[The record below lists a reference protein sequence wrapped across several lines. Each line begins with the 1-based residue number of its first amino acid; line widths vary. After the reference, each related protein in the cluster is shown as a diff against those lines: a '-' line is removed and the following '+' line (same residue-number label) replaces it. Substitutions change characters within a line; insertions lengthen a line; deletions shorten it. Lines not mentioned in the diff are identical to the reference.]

1 MIAGAKRRL
10 YVLILAINPTSGRGR
25 AQRQA
30 KLAGEYFRSR
40 DIDVREIEG
49 TSLQDFRKK
58 LLSCLDSEEVSG
70 VIALGGDGFIHEI
83 IQHLVSRDIPLGV
96 IPCGTGNDFARSIGV
111 FDLPFSRQ
119 LELIEKHDATHID
132 LGTVQDQWFAA
143 ILSSGFDALVNDRA
157 NSMRWPRGR
166 MRYNIA
172 MIEKLIALRPHSYR
186 IRVDERYLEVQ
197 ATLVTVANG
206 SSYGGGMKVC
216 PDASINDGLFDV
228 MVLGRVSRIEL
239 LKVFPKVYRG
249 GHVGHPAV
257 TFYRCNE
264 IEIDG
269 SGSSFADGEPI
280 AQLPLIAKCVSA
292 ALKVWAA

>member
-1 MIAGAKRRL
+1 
-10 YVLILAINPTSGRGR
+10 VLILAINPTSGRGR

-58 LLSCLDSEEVSG
+58 LLIFLDSEKVSG

-280 AQLPLIAKCVSA
+280 AQLPLRAKCVSA

>member
-10 YVLILAINPTSGRGR
+10 YVLILAINPASGRGR
-25 AQRQA
+25 AHRQA

-49 TSLQDFRKK
+49 RSLQDFREK
-58 LLSCLDSEEVSG
+58 LLICLDSEEVSG

-111 FDLPFSRQ
+111 FDLPFTRQ

-132 LGTVQDQWFAA
+132 LGRVQEQWFAA
-143 ILSSGFDALVNDRA
+143 ILSNGFDALVNDRA

-264 IEIDG
+264 IDIDG

-280 AQLPLIAKCVSA
+280 AQLPLRAKCVSA

>member
-58 LLSCLDSEEVSG
+58 LLICLDSEEVSG

-132 LGTVQDQWFAA
+132 LGRVQDQWFAA

-216 PDASINDGLFDV
+216 PDASITDGLFDV

>member
-58 LLSCLDSEEVSG
+58 LLIFLDSEKVSG

-186 IRVDERYLEVQ
+186 IRVDESYLEVQ

-216 PDASINDGLFDV
+216 PDASITDGLFDV

-239 LKVFPKVYRG
+239 LKVFQKVYRG

-280 AQLPLIAKCVSA
+280 AQLPLRAKCVSA

>member
-58 LLSCLDSEEVSG
+58 LLIFLDSEKVSG

-216 PDASINDGLFDV
+216 PDASITDGLFDV

>member
-10 YVLILAINPTSGRGR
+10 YVLILAINPASGRGR

-49 TSLQDFRKK
+49 RSLRDFREK
-58 LLSCLDSEEVSG
+58 LLICLDSEEVSG

-132 LGTVQDQWFAA
+132 LGRVQDQWFAA

-280 AQLPLIAKCVSA
+280 AQLPLRAKCVSA

>member
-1 MIAGAKRRL
+1 
-10 YVLILAINPTSGRGR
+10 
-25 AQRQA
+25 
-30 KLAGEYFRSR
+30 
-40 DIDVREIEG
+40 VREIEG

-58 LLSCLDSEEVSG
+58 LLICLDSEEVSG

-132 LGTVQDQWFAA
+132 LGRVQDQWFAA

-186 IRVDERYLEVQ
+186 IRVDESYLEVQ

-280 AQLPLIAKCVSA
+280 AQLPLRAKCVSA

>member
-58 LLSCLDSEEVSG
+58 LLIFLDSEKVSG

>member
-1 MIAGAKRRL
+1 
-10 YVLILAINPTSGRGR
+10 
-25 AQRQA
+25 
-30 KLAGEYFRSR
+30 
-40 DIDVREIEG
+40 
-49 TSLQDFRKK
+49 
-58 LLSCLDSEEVSG
+58 
-70 VIALGGDGFIHEI
+70 
-83 IQHLVSRDIPLGV
+83 LGV

>member
-58 LLSCLDSEEVSG
+58 LLIFLDSEKVSG

-166 MRYNIA
+166 LRYNIA